1 MEVSEIVPVMAEHMA
16 IALFSGYDFY
26 EQWNH
31 YWLNLKIVSKIKIV
45 VFIKPVMIV
54 RLDEKRGQW
63 DCIND
68 DEAEE
73 EELDDGGIWL
83 G

>member
-1 MEVSEIVPVMAEHMA
+1 MKDRRPPV
-16 IALFSGYDFY
+16 F
-26 EQWNH
+26 
-31 YWLNLKIVSKIKIV
+31 KIKIV
-45 VFIKPVMIV
+45 VFIKPLMIV

>member
-1 MEVSEIVPVMAEHMA
+1 MLVKVS
-16 IALFSGYDFY
+16 FS
-26 EQWNH
+26 
-31 YWLNLKIVSKIKIV
+31 IKIDG
-45 VFIKPVMIV
+45 FKKPVMIV
-54 RLDEKRGQW
+54 HLDEKRGQW

>member
-1 MEVSEIVPVMAEHMA
+1 MQLKIFR
-16 IALFSGYDFY
+16 LDFY
-26 EQWNH
+26 
-31 YWLNLKIVSKIKIV
+31 
-45 VFIKPVMIV
+45 V
-54 RLDEKRGQW
+54 RSYVLDEKRGQW

>member
-1 MEVSEIVPVMAEHMA
+1 MIF
-16 IALFSGYDFY
+16 FSRKLHITDT
-26 EQWNH
+26 
-31 YWLNLKIVSKIKIV
+31 
-45 VFIKPVMIV
+45 VMIV
-54 RLDEKRGQW
+54 HLDEKRGQW

>member
-1 MEVSEIVPVMAEHMA
+1 MLLDCPD
-16 IALFSGYDFY
+16 LGPT
-26 EQWNH
+26 
-31 YWLNLKIVSKIKIV
+31 
-45 VFIKPVMIV
+45 PVMIV
-54 RLDEKRGQW
+54 HLDEKRGQW

>member
-1 MEVSEIVPVMAEHMA
+1 MMQTLNS
-16 IALFSGYDFY
+16 SGR
-26 EQWNH
+26 H
-31 YWLNLKIVSKIKIV
+31 LRKIVH
-45 VFIKPVMIV
+45 
-54 RLDEKRGQW
+54 LDEKRGQW